1 MEGQILGNRY
11 ELIEKIGGG
20 GMALV
25 YKAKCNLLNRFVAV
39 KILRPE
45 FINDEEFVK
54 RFKVEAQSA
63 ASLSYPNIVS
73 IYDVGHQD
81 DIHYIVMEYVDGV
94 TLKEYISK
102 NGALGWREAVNIELQ
117 IASAIEHAHKN
128 RIVHRDIKP
137 HNILITGDGIVKVTD
152 FGIARAVSSSTLTMV
167 GSTIGSVHYFSPEQA
182 RGGFTDEK
190 SDLYSLGIALYE
202 MVTGRVPFDGDT
214 PVAVALKHLQVEA
227 EPPINFKKDIP
238 LGINDIVMNAIQK
251 DQTKRYQSATDLLN
265 DLNMVLID
273 PSWRMETK
281 SDIESS
287 PTKRIQVVVPDET
300 KRVETTYDNYINDTK
315 QNDINTGYK
324 KNPNVQLNE
333 TLKEE
338 SDEDMKDKKKDRLT
352 WVLAIATS
360 AIIIGIFIFFAI
372 KLFLPI
378 PGGNGSTKKEITLE
392 DYSGKNVEDVTTML
406 RDKGITV
413 KIKQKNDK
421 EVDEDLIIS
430 QEPNAGEV
438 IKPDSYNPVTLYVS
452 KGPEMIKVPDL
463 KNYDL
468 REAQRQIT
476 DYGLVSKIEEE
487 FSEEVNAGNVVRTSP
502 AFDEE
507 VEPGATITLYK
518 SKGPEILM
526 TVVPDLTGTT
536 RVQAQK
542 ILTAAKLTL
551 GKVLPEDSA
560 NNVDRI
566 VSQNPAP
573 NTSVKEQSPVEITL
587 NTVKPTEVVAT
598 STPKPV
604 EVKTKSVQR
613 NIELNNAES
622 FGDTIKVVI
631 EATQS
636 DTNKTIAL
644 MDATR
649 NKQDFPLTIDIPVPE
664 GGRTYVKVYVEGVQ
678 NSELIVE

>member
-1 MEGQILGNRY
+1 VEGQILGNRY